1 MQDVAKH
8 EAMPVGLSD
17 AEAAARLAAEGFN
30 EIARQRKRSAL
41 RIALDVL
48 REPMFLFLV
57 GAGTIYLLLG
67 ERNEALLLSV
77 FATTSVV
84 ITIVQEFRSER
95 VLQALRDLTSPRALV
110 IRGGVR
116 RRIAGREVARGD
128 ILVVSEGDRIAA
140 DALLLR
146 GAELTVDESLLTG
159 ESVPVRKVAA
169 ADRSHDVANRAK
181 PGGDDTPFLFSGT
194 LAVRGQGIA
203 EVTAT
208 GSRSEIGKIGVSL
221 ANIETEPPRLKAET
235 SRLVGLFAIVGA
247 AVCLLAVV
255 VQLLTGHSPLQSL
268 LSGIAL
274 GMALLPEEFPL
285 VLTVFTVMG
294 AWRISQAH
302 VLTRRASAI
311 ETIGEA
317 TVLCTDKTGT
327 LTENRMAIAELRL
340 LTGERFEVDE
350 SKPFGAVD
358 APLDFRNSFRLA
370 RWLPSRC
377 RSIQWT
383 RHSSA

>member
-17 AEAAARLAAEGFN
+17 TEAAARLAAEGFN

-146 GAELTVDESLLTG
+146 GAELAVDESLLTG
-159 ESVPVRKVAA
+159 ESVPVRKAAA
-169 ADRSHDVANRAK
+169 ADRSHDVANLAK

-194 LAVRGQGIA
+194 LAVRGQ
-203 EVTAT
+203 V
-208 GSRSEIGKIGVSL
+208 L
-221 ANIETEPPRLKAET
+221 LK
-235 SRLVGLFAIVGA
+235 
-247 AVCLLAVV
+247 
-255 VQLLTGHSPLQSL
+255 
-268 LSGIAL
+268 
-274 GMALLPEEFPL
+274 
-285 VLTVFTVMG
+285 
-294 AWRISQAH
+294 
-302 VLTRRASAI
+302 
-311 ETIGEA
+311 
-317 TVLCTDKTGT
+317 
-327 LTENRMAIAELRL
+327 
-340 LTGERFEVDE
+340 
-350 SKPFGAVD
+350 
-358 APLDFRNSFRLA
+358 
-370 RWLPSRC
+370 
-377 RSIQWT
+377 
-383 RHSSA
+383 